1 MHAAKESNTPYV
13 CSFHTHTHTHGD
25 NEHASVEFTSLG
37 RESLTIAKTNG
48 LAARAAATL
57 TCPCLWLGRCGR
69 HSQVG

>member
-13 CSFHTHTHTHGD
+13 CSFHD